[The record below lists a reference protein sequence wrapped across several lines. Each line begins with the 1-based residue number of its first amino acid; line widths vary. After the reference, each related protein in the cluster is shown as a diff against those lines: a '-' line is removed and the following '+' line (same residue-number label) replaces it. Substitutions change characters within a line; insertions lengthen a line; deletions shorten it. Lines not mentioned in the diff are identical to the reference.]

1 MKITVYSVQPLSK
14 DQLNTLKEKFKA
26 KVADVELDNQI
37 DPSLISGLRFVTP
50 TKVVDLSLKARLNQ
64 LKSQLSLS

>member
-1 MKITVYSVQPLSK
+1 MKIIVYSVQPLSEE
-14 DQLNTLKEKFKA
+14 QLQALKNKFQTQ
-26 KVADVELDNQI
+26 VADVKIDNQI

>member
-1 MKITVYSVQPLSK
+1 MKIIVYSVQPLSEEQLQALK
-14 DQLNTLKEKFKA
+14 DKFQTQ
-26 KVADVELDNQI
+26 VADVEIDNQI